1 MALRLNLGVC
11 SRADCVGQGGIR
23 VRGLSLTGHAPRH
36 SVAHGAQM
44 TEILVVDDSKVMRDM
59 IVACLRAIPDTSFAH
74 ASSGLEAIER
84 LSLASFDLLVL
95 DLNMPDIG
103 GLEVLEFVRAQDT
116 LRALPV
122 LIVTT
127 RGDDQSRE
135 RVLRA
140 GATAFLA
147 KPFTP
152 DSIIA
157 EVRAILVDRAEHVA

>member
-1 MALRLNLGVC
+1 MSA
-11 SRADCVGQGGIR
+11 
-23 VRGLSLTGHAPRH
+23 
-36 SVAHGAQM
+36 
-44 TEILVVDDSKVMRDM
+44 ILVVDDSKVMRDM
-59 IVACLRAIPDTSFAH
+59 IVACLRAVPGTSFTH

-84 LSLASFDLLVL
+84 LSLAAFDLMVL

-103 GLEVLEFVRAQDT
+103 GIEVLEFVRGQDQ

-127 RGDDQSRE
+127 RGDDESRE

-140 GATAFLA
+140 GATSFLA

-152 DSIIA
+152 DAIIA
-157 EVRAILVDRAEHVA
+157 EVRAILPGSAEPAA